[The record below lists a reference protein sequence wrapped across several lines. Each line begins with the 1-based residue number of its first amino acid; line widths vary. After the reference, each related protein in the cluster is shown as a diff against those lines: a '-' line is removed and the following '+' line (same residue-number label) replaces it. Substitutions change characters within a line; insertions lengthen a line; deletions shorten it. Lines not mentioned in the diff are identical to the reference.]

1 MRTMSASDVSRR
13 FSAVLDKAEQGETI
27 IITRGGRRIAVLS
40 PASAT
45 NGAAL
50 LELVREW
57 GTVDDPTFEDDL
69 AAIRAA
75 VTVGEDPWRA

>member
-13 FSAVLDKAEQGETI
+13 FSAVLDKAERGETI
-27 IITRGGRRIAVLS
+27 VITRGGRRIAVLS
-40 PASAT
+40 PAPAT

-50 LELVREW
+50 LKVLSEW
-57 GTVDDPTFEDDL
+57 GTADDPTFEDDL
-69 AAIRAA
+69 AAIRST